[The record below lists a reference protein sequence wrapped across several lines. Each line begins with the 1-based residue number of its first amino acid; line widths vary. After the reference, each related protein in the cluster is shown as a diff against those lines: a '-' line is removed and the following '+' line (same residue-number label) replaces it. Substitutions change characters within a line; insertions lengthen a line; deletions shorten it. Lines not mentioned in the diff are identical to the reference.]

1 MDAKGKRKSFVSPP
15 DSKKK
20 KKLLVYIHTDTYV
33 DIYIFLKK
41 HLCFYMC
48 DLTSCLSLRVRL
60 YITRLRARG
69 LHLRKFSARRAA
81 GGSEQRASGV
91 TGCGLGGRQREGA
104 AQSAA
109 PLVTHSSMQTTSP
122 QGRNQEAVAIKAS
135 LRNRR

>member
-1 MDAKGKRKSFVSPP
+1 MPKERERALSAPQTAKR
-15 DSKKK
+15 K
-20 KKLLVYIHTDTYV
+20 KKLLVYIHMDTYV
-33 DIYIFLKK
+33 DIYILKK
-41 HLCFYMC
+41 RLCFYMC
-48 DLTSCLSLRVRL
+48 DLTSCLSLHVQL

-69 LHLRKFSARRAA
+69 PHLRKFSARRAA

-91 TGCGLGGRQREGA
+91 TACGLGGRQREGA